1 VTADEVDLRRYRSKK
16 FSSYALSNCQ
26 SRLTWDQTDPERER
40 FIAEAFKAEGDL
52 DEFGY
57 FNLFVLIDIGF

>member
-1 VTADEVDLRRYRSKK
+1 VDLRRYRSKK

-57 FNLFVLIDIGF
+57 CFYLC